1 MYCVY
6 KNLEPNIA
14 PDLDLENPMYIT
26 NSSIFVQ
33 WKFDS
38 INCSK
43 LNGLFL
49 TYFVELKVQ
58 YIILYRNKCIDFII
72 FLIK

>member
-26 NSSIFVQ
+26 NNSVFVQ

-49 TYFVELKVQ
+49 TYFVELKVPI
-58 YIILYRNKCIDFII
+58 YYFI
-72 FLIK
+72 KE